1 MLRIQAPLSP
11 SQPAPVSTR
20 PAVAVT
26 ATTELIRE
34 VMRVR
39 ANASYTGSLAS
50 VGLRPYILPVMRA
63 ADADDML
70 EGMAGLVLTG
80 GEDVDPARYGA
91 PRHPALGDVHP
102 ERDEFEIALV
112 LAAHARKL
120 PTLAI
125 CRGIQV
131 ANVAFG
137 GTLVQDLPSEWTG
150 AVDHDGAA
158 TRDQRVHDVNVTQQS
173 RLAAALGACTLSVNS
188 FHHQAL
194 ANVSSTFCVV
204 AKARDGVIEG
214 VESRE
219 PGWWMLGVQWH
230 PEELTATPEPWDR
243 NLFAAFA
250 AACRGA

>member
-1 MLRIQAPLSP
+1 
-11 SQPAPVSTR
+11 
-20 PAVAVT
+20 
-26 ATTELIRE
+26 
-34 VMRVR
+34 MRVR